1 MPIPLPQGYEGVS
14 VNEDS
19 EKQIENEGEDTSAIE
34 RILSFP
40 SELKAAF
47 IGANVPI
54 EFPEYPSLTEMG
66 SNAPGFIER
75 LVPNFRVIATRDDL
89 GKAEV
94 IKNAWEDDE
103 RFGGVYTDKYGLPIV
118 VWNQVPYYVN
128 KPGFDTQDFGTFLG
142 EIVKFIPAQKFVSKA
157 KNLKETIARG
167 IGAYGATETVLAGSE
182 SYLTPET
189 VAAKD
194 RSYSDLAGEIGTTTA
209 IGVGADVIIP
219 PAAKSVSASI
229 RAGAKKGGESLSKIA
244 EKMFPRFEPEIVLS
258 ESKYPLTLGQRTT
271 TPPVGVTPTQ
281 TSQLGREDE
290 LRFGTGDTSGQMLVR
305 GFDENQL
312 RLIRQDALAL
322 QDEFGYGLPGESDI
336 YYPNVPIAASE
347 KIKGVV
353 GGEAERIKGE
363 SGELYQQA
371 LNAPV
376 PPKMTPEG
384 IVQTV
389 DELLDVIPSM
399 NISPAQIVDG
409 PLKREIASLRRL
421 KKLAKNPKFKDKA
434 LDYLYGY
441 QKRLGRAIG
450 QASDDT
456 EKAALTQM
464 KMALDEAVFNGI
476 ERGIINGD
484 QEVLDQLQNAV
495 GLYADY
501 MGLTGKASAR
511 NSAQK
516 SANKI
521 LEQISSGDYTALQ
534 VSNLLFG
541 NAKFLPNQAVP
552 LVLQRLKK
560 SLPAESYDEVMAL
573 MKDAILTK
581 AFAAPRSGEISRS
594 AIVKNFNDIFNKQKE
609 IVGEIFS
616 PEEIARISKFRD
628 DVLPTMWAE
637 IKLNPSGTSYSMLG
651 ALQRRGLL
659 NYPLV
664 GRMLEE
670 AQTRSRDLSDAS
682 NAVRTYVERAKA
694 PLLSAS
700 IQAAIRPNLMDQA
713 EEFSTKE
720 ERDELLRSIEKVK
733 QSPQTGTSAP
743 QSPPQAGV
751 SQNFSPPPIETD
763 IFDPLPQTGGG
774 MSSMGIPGP
783 TVLPSDQDRELA
795 ERLRQARSGIGGL
808 AV

>member
-1 MPIPLPQGYEGVS
+1 MPIPLPDGYEGVS
-14 VNEDS
+14 TNKNS
-19 EKQIENEGEDTSAIE
+19 EKKIAEEGEDTSAIE

-40 SELKAAF
+40 SDLKAAF
-47 IGANVPI
+47 TGSGVPI

-75 LVPNFRVIATRDDL
+75 LIPNFRVIAARDDL

-94 IKNAWEDDE
+94 IKNAWKDDK
-103 RFGGVYTDKYGLPIV
+103 RFGGVYADKYGLPIV
-118 VWNQVPYYVN
+118 VWNKVPYYVN
-128 KPGFDTQDFGTFLG
+128 KPGFDAQDFGTFLG
-142 EIVKFIPAQKFVSKA
+142 EIVKYIPATKFVNKA
-157 KNLKETIARG
+157 KNLKETAIRG
-167 IGAYGATETVLAGSE
+167 LGAYSATEAGIAASE

-194 RSYSDLAGEIGTTTA
+194 RSYSDLAGQIGTATA
-209 IGVGADVIIP
+209 IGVVADAVIP
-219 PAAKSVSASI
+219 PIAKSASAGI
-229 RAGAKKGGESLSKIA
+229 RAGTKKGGESLSKVA

-290 LRFGTGDTSGQMLVR
+290 LRFGSGDTSGQMLVR

-312 RLIRQDALAL
+312 QLIRQDALSL
-322 QDEFGYGLPGESDI
+322 QDEFGDGLPGESDI

-353 GGEAERIKGE
+353 GEQAERIKGE
-363 SGELYQQA
+363 SSDLYQQA
-371 LNAPV
+371 LKAPM

-434 LDYLYGY
+434 LNYLYGY

-456 EKAALTQM
+456 EKSALTQM

-484 QEVLDQLQNAV
+484 QEVLDQLQSAV
-495 GLYADY
+495 GLYSDY

-552 LVLQRLKK
+552 LVIQRLKK

-637 IKLNPSGTSYSMLG
+637 VKLNPSGTGYTMLG

-664 GRMLEE
+664 GKMLEE
-670 AQTRSRDLSDAS
+670 AQARSRDLSDAS
-682 NAVRTYVERAKA
+682 NAVRSYVERAKA
-694 PLLSAS
+694 PLLSGS

-713 EEFSTKE
+713 EGVSDEKE
-720 ERDELLRSIEKVK
+720 REELLDLIEKAK
-733 QSPQTGTSAP
+733 SK
-743 QSPPQAGV
+743 PQASASPAAPAV
-751 SQNFSPPPIETD
+751 FSPMPPETD
-763 IFDPLPQTGGG
+763 IFEPLPQTGGG
-774 MSSMGIPGP
+774 MSQIDVLGP
-783 TVLPSDQDRELA
+783 TLLPSDQDREIA
-795 ERLRQARSGIGGL
+795 ERLRQSKSGIGGL